1 VAAHDTAIVPGIDS
15 VAQFRDQYMIC

>member
-15 VAQFRDQYMIC
+15 VAQFRDQYMTC